1 MKHLI
6 ITISLIVLIV
16 SNAFSQVIKGTITD
30 KENTP
35 LPGVNIVR
43 VAKQPDGTITDL
55 NGKYSI
61 SVQEGVNNMEIS
73 YIGYET
79 IKKTFQLEKGD
90 TITFDTTFTEEV
102 ELAVDY
108 TYFYIPTMSQFN
120 FIKNVDQSNG
130 VFLFNNNYLKYSDI
144 DGDDELK
151 MGIHFQPVITK
162 KNMFNDVFF
171 EAMCDLRAVCT
182 HNKSTENTL
191 NVKPHFRIKAYTPQW
206 NFNIGYTKAIEH
218 QVEMPD
224 QLYGLDHSYF
234 SEVNDGFSITYN
246 NGLKSS
252 IWLDCIDNNIFN
264 KKWNKDALWGLNLFK
279 AMQNIRFYADVL
291 VANHSYVTDHN
302 QNYVHNLESGMYG
315 VVFNILNYAPVI
327 YYNNI
332 VPVSDAHHKSI
343 TINYEIKYA
352 QSHFFDKD
360 AILDHKSGNGI
371 LNTLKLKFAQNVIMD
386 IGHFYAKNYASTYSN
401 QVYNCFATD
410 KPEISVFSLGASYQK
425 WFGKQKWFGNYYGNF
440 YCGLSAHARLF
451 QDFINH
457 QFSYIASLN
466 LVLIPSISFTR

>member
-30 KENTP
+30 KEHTP

-43 VAKQPDGTITDL
+43 VANHPDGTITNL
-55 NGKYSI
+55 NGEYSF
-61 SVQEGVNNMEIS
+61 SVPEGINMLVFC

-102 ELAVDY
+102 ESKVDY
-108 TYFYIPTMSQFN
+108 TYFYIPTMSQFK
-120 FIKNVDQSNG
+120 FIKNVNQLDG
-130 VFLFNNNYLKYSDI
+130 VFFFNNNYLKYSDI

-171 EAMCDLRAVCT
+171 EAMCDLRAIST

-206 NFNIGYTKAIEH
+206 NFNLGYTKAIEH
-218 QVEMPD
+218 EEEMPD

-302 QNYVHNLESGMYG
+302 QNYMHNLESGMYG
-315 VVFNILNYAPVI
+315 VVFNILNYEPVI

-410 KPEISVFSLGASYQK
+410 TPEISVFSLGASYQK
-425 WFGKQKWFGNYYGNF
+425 WFGYYYGNF

-451 QDFINH
+451 QDFINR
-457 QFSYIASLN
+457 QFSYIASVN
-466 LVLIPSISFTR
+466 LVLIPSIRFTR

>member
-79 IKKTFQLEKGD
+79 IKKTFQLAKGD
-90 TITFDTTFTEEV
+90 TITFDTTMTEDA
-102 ELAVDY
+102 ELTEDPVGIE
-108 TYFYIPTMSQFN
+108 YFYIPTMSQFN

-130 VFLFNNNYLKYSDI
+130 VFFFNNNYLKYSDI

-151 MGIHFQPVITK
+151 MGVHFQPVITK

-171 EAMCDLRAVCT
+171 EAMCDLRAIST
-182 HNKSTENTL
+182 HNKRTENTL
-191 NVKPHFRIKAYTPQW
+191 NVKPHFRIKAYTHNW
-206 NFNIGYTKAIEH
+206 NFNLGYTKAIEH
-218 QVEMPD
+218 QEEMPD
-224 QLYGLDHSYF
+224 QLYGLDHYYF
-234 SEVNDGFSITYN
+234 SEVNDGFSITCN
-246 NGLKSS
+246 NFYSKSS

-279 AMQNIRFYADVL
+279 VMRNIRFYADVL
-291 VANHSYVTDHN
+291 VANHSYVADQN
-302 QNYVHNLESGMYG
+302 QNFVHNLESGMYG
-315 VVFNILNYAPVI
+315 VVFNILNYRPVM
-327 YYNNI
+327 
-332 VPVSDAHHKSI
+332 VSFSQSSKKTI

-371 LNTLKLKFAQNVIMD
+371 LNTLRIKFPQNVIMD

-410 KPEISVFSLGASYQK
+410 TPEISVFSLGASYQK
-425 WFGKQKWFGNYYGNF
+425 WFRKQKWYGNYYGNF

-451 QDFINH
+451 QDFINR
-457 QFSYIASLN
+457 QFSYIASVN

>member
-30 KENTP
+30 KENNP
-35 LPGVNIVR
+35 LPGVTIVR
-43 VAKQPDGTITDL
+43 DAEQLTGTITDIE
-55 NGKYSI
+55 GKYSF
-61 SVQEGVNNMEIS
+61 SVQSGVNNLEFR
-73 YIGYET
+73 YIGYAT

-120 FIKNVDQSNG
+120 FIKNVNQSNG

-162 KNMFNDVFF
+162 RNVYSNVFF
-171 EAMCDLRAVCT
+171 EAMCDLRAIST
-182 HNKSTENTL
+182 HNKNTENTL
-191 NVKPHFRIKAYTPQW
+191 NVKPHFRIKANTYNW

-218 QVEMPD
+218 QEEMPD
-224 QLYGLDHSYF
+224 QLYGLDHYYF

-246 NGLKSS
+246 NGFKSS
-252 IWLDCIDNNIFN
+252 IWLNCIDNNIFN
-264 KKWNKDALWGLNLFK
+264 TKWNKDALWGLNMFK
-279 AMQNIRFYADVL
+279 VVNADNFMQNIRFYADVL
-291 VANHSYVTDHN
+291 VANHSYVADHN
-302 QNYVHNLESGMYG
+302 KNFVYNLESGMYG

-327 YYNNI
+327 YYNNL
-332 VPVSDAHHKSI
+332 SDAPYNSM

-360 AILDHKSGNGI
+360 AAIDHKSGNGI
-371 LNTLKLKFAQNVIMD
+371 LNTLRLKFAQNVIMD

-410 KPEISVFSLGASYQK
+410 TPEISVFSLGASYQK
-425 WFGKQKWFGNYYGNF
+425 WFGKYYGNF

-451 QDFINH
+451 QDFINR
-457 QFSYIASLN
+457 QFSYIASVN
-466 LVLIPSISFTR
+466 LVLIPAIRFTR

>member
-6 ITISLIVLIV
+6 ITISFIVLIV
-16 SNAFSQVIKGTITD
+16 SNAFSQVIKGTITYKD
-30 KENTP
+30 NIP
-35 LPGVNIVR
+35 LPGVTIVR
-43 VAKQPDGTITDL
+43 VAKQLSITDTDL
-55 NGKYSI
+55 NGQYSI
-61 SVQEGVNNMEIS
+61 SVKTGVNNLEFGR
-73 YIGYET
+73 YGCKT

-90 TITFDTTFTEEV
+90 TITFDTTMV
-102 ELAVDY
+102 EDAKSGVY
-108 TYFYIPTMSQFN
+108 TYIFYIPTMSQFN
-120 FIKNVDQSNG
+120 FIKNIDQSNG
-130 VFLFNNNYLKYSDI
+130 VFFFNNNYLKYSDI

-151 MGIHFQPVITK
+151 MGVHFQPVITK
-162 KNMFNDVFF
+162 RNVYSNVFF
-171 EAMCDLRAVCT
+171 EAMCDLRAIST
-182 HNKSTENTL
+182 HNKNTENTL
-191 NVKPHFRIKAYTPQW
+191 NVKPHFRIKTNTYNW

-327 YYNNI
+327 YYNNL
-332 VPVSDAHHKSI
+332 SDAPYNSM

-371 LNTLKLKFAQNVIMD
+371 LNTLRIKFPQNVIMD

-425 WFGKQKWFGNYYGNF
+425 WFGKYYGNF
-440 YCGLSAHARLF
+440 YCGLSAHVRLF
-451 QDFINH
+451 QDFINR
-457 QFSYIASLN
+457 QFSYIASVN

>member
-6 ITISLIVLIV
+6 ITISLIAMIA

-30 KENTP
+30 KEHTP

-90 TITFDTTFTEEV
+90 TITFDTTFTEEA

-108 TYFYIPTMSQFN
+108 TFFYIPTMSQFN
-120 FIKNVDQSNG
+120 FIENVDQSNG

-171 EAMCDLRAVCT
+171 EAMCDLRAIST

-191 NVKPHFRIKAYTPQW
+191 NVKPHFRIKAYTHNW
-206 NFNIGYTKAIEH
+206 NFNLGYTKAIEH
-218 QVEMPD
+218 QEEMPD
-224 QLYGLDHSYF
+224 QLYGLDHYYF

-291 VANHSYVTDHN
+291 VANHSYVADQN
-302 QNYVHNLESGMYG
+302 QNFVHNLESGMYG
-315 VVFNILNYAPVI
+315 VVFNILNYRPKM
-327 YYNNI
+327 
-332 VPVSDAHHKSI
+332 VSLSKTI

-371 LNTLKLKFAQNVIMD
+371 LNTLRIKFPQNVIMD

-401 QVYNCFATD
+401 QVYNCYATA
-410 KPEISVFSLGASYQK
+410 KPEISVLSLGASYQK
-425 WFGKQKWFGNYYGNF
+425 WTGKYHGNF

-457 QFSYIASLN
+457 QFSYIASVN
-466 LVLIPSISFTR
+466 LVLIPSIRFTR

>member
-6 ITISLIVLIV
+6 ITISLIALIA

-30 KENTP
+30 KDNNP
-35 LPGVNIVR
+35 LPGVTIIR
-43 VAKQPDGTITDL
+43 VAKELTGTITDI
-55 NGKYSI
+55 NGNYSI
-61 SVQEGVNNMEIS
+61 SVQSGVNNLEIS
-73 YIGYET
+73 YIGYKT

-90 TITFDTTFTEEV
+90 TITFDTTFTEET

-108 TYFYIPTMSQFN
+108 TFFYIPTMSQFN
-120 FIKNVDQSNG
+120 FINNSGQSNG
-130 VFLFNNNYLKYSDI
+130 VFFFNNNYLKYSDI

-162 KNMFNDVFF
+162 KNMYNNVTF
-171 EAMCDLRAVCT
+171 EAMCDLRAISMQ
-182 HNKSTENTL
+182 NKNTENTL
-191 NVKPHFRIKAYTPQW
+191 NVKPHFRMKVDTYSW
-206 NFNIGYTKAIEH
+206 DFNIGYTKAIEH

-224 QLYGLDHSYF
+224 QLYGLDHFYF

-264 KKWNKDALWGLNLFK
+264 KKWNKDALWGLNMFK
-279 AMQNIRFYADVL
+279 VVNADNFMQNIRFYADVL
-291 VANHSYVTDHN
+291 VANHSYIADQN
-302 QNYVHNLESGMYG
+302 QNFVHNLESGMYG

-327 YYNNI
+327 YYNNL
-332 VPVSDAHHKSI
+332 SDAPYNSM

-371 LNTLKLKFAQNVIMD
+371 LNTLRIKFPQNVIMD

-425 WFGKQKWFGNYYGNF
+425 WFGNYYSNF
-440 YCGLSAHARLF
+440 YCGLSAHARIF

-457 QFSYIASLN
+457 KFSYIASAN
-466 LVLIPSISFTR
+466 LVLIPAIRFTR

>member
-6 ITISLIVLIV
+6 ITISLIALIA

-30 KENTP
+30 KDNNP
-35 LPGVNIVR
+35 LPGVTIIR
-43 VAKQPDGTITDL
+43 VAKELTGTITDI
-55 NGKYSI
+55 NGNYSI
-61 SVQEGVNNMEIS
+61 SVQSGVNNLEIS
-73 YIGYET
+73 YIGYKT

-90 TITFDTTFTEEV
+90 TITFDTTMV
-102 ELAVDY
+102 EDAKSGVY
-108 TYFYIPTMSQFN
+108 AHFYYIPTMSQFN
-120 FIKNVDQSNG
+120 FIKKSDQSNG
-130 VFLFNNNYLKYSDI
+130 VFFFNNNYLKYSDI

-151 MGIHFQPVITK
+151 MGIHFQPEITK
-162 KNMFNDVFF
+162 KIMNTNVSFD
-171 EAMCDLRAVCT
+171 AMCDLRAISMQ
-182 HNKSTENTL
+182 NKNTENTL
-191 NVKPHFRIKAYTPQW
+191 NVKPHFRMKVGSYNL

-218 QVEMPD
+218 QEEMPD
-224 QLYGLDHSYF
+224 QLYGLDHYYF

-246 NGLKSS
+246 NGFKSS
-252 IWLDCIDNNIFN
+252 IWLNCIDNNIFN
-264 KKWNKDALWGLNLFK
+264 TKWNKDALWGLNMFK
-279 AMQNIRFYADVL
+279 VVNADNFMRNIRFYADVL
-291 VANHSYVTDHN
+291 VANHSYVADQN
-302 QNYVHNLESGMYG
+302 QNFVHNLESGMYG
-315 VVFNILNYAPVI
+315 VVFNILNYRPKMV
-327 YYNNI
+327 YLS
-332 VPVSDAHHKSI
+332 PSSKKQI

-410 KPEISVFSLGASYQK
+410 TPEISVFSLGASYQK
-425 WFGKQKWFGNYYGNF
+425 WFGKYYGNF

-457 QFSYIASLN
+457 KFSYIASAN
-466 LVLIPSISFTR
+466 LVLIPAIRFTR

>member
-6 ITISLIVLIV
+6 ITISLIVLIA

-35 LPGVNIVR
+35 LPGVTIVR
-43 VAKQPDGTITDL
+43 VAKQLSETDTDL
-55 NGKYSI
+55 NGQYSI
-61 SVQEGVNNMEIS
+61 SVKPGVNNLEFGR
-73 YIGYET
+73 YGCKT

-90 TITFDTTFTEEV
+90 TITFDTTMV
-102 ELAVDY
+102 EDAKSGVY
-108 TYFYIPTMSQFN
+108 GPFFYIPTMSQFN
-120 FIKNVDQSNG
+120 FIKNVNQSNG

-151 MGIHFQPVITK
+151 KGIHFQPVITK

-171 EAMCDLRAVCT
+171 EAMCDLRAIST

-218 QVEMPD
+218 QEEMPD
-224 QLYGLDHSYF
+224 QLYGLDHYYF

-264 KKWNKDALWGLNLFK
+264 TKWNKDALWGLNLFK

-302 QNYVHNLESGMYG
+302 QNFVHNLESGMYG

-327 YYNNI
+327 YYNNL
-332 VPVSDAHHKSI
+332 SDAPYNSM

-371 LNTLKLKFAQNVIMD
+371 LNTLRIKFPQNVIMD

-410 KPEISVFSLGASYQK
+410 TPEISVFSLGASYQK
-425 WFGKQKWFGNYYGNF
+425 WFGKYYGNF
-440 YCGLSAHARLF
+440 YCGLSAYARLF
-451 QDFINH
+451 QDFIKR
-457 QFSYIASLN
+457 QFSYIASIN

>member
-6 ITISLIVLIV
+6 ITISLIALIV

-79 IKKTFQLEKGD
+79 IKKTFQLENGD

-120 FIKNVDQSNG
+120 FIKNVNQSNG

-151 MGIHFQPVITK
+151 MGVHFHLVITK

-171 EAMCDLRAVCT
+171 EAMCDLRAIST
-182 HNKSTENTL
+182 QNKNTEKTL
-191 NVKPHFRIKAYTPQW
+191 NVKPHFRIKAYTHNW
-206 NFNIGYTKAIEH
+206 NFNLGYTKAIEH
-218 QVEMPD
+218 QEEMPD
-224 QLYGLDHSYF
+224 QLYGLDHYYF
-234 SEVNDGFSITYN
+234 SEVNDGFSITCN
-246 NGLKSS
+246 NFYSKSS
-252 IWLDCIDNNIFN
+252 IWLNCIDNNIFN
-264 KKWNKDALWGLNLFK
+264 KKWNKDALWGLNMFK
-279 AMQNIRFYADVL
+279 VVNADNFMQNIRFYADVL
-291 VANHSYVTDHN
+291 VANHSYVADHN
-302 QNYVHNLESGMYG
+302 KNFVYNLESGMYG

-327 YYNNI
+327 YYNNL
-332 VPVSDAHHKSI
+332 SDAPYNSM

-371 LNTLKLKFAQNVIMD
+371 LNTLRIKFPQNVIMD

-410 KPEISVFSLGASYQK
+410 TPEISVFSLGASYQK
-425 WFGKQKWFGNYYGNF
+425 WFGKYYGNF

-457 QFSYIASLN
+457 QFSYIASVN
-466 LVLIPSISFTR
+466 LVLIPAIRFTR

>member
-6 ITISLIVLIV
+6 ITISLIAMIA

-61 SVQEGVNNMEIS
+61 FVQSGVNNLEIS
-73 YIGYET
+73 YIGYKT

-102 ELAVDY
+102 EPKVDY

-130 VFLFNNNYLKYSDI
+130 IFLFNNNYLKYSDI

-171 EAMCDLRAVCT
+171 EAMCDLRAIST

-218 QVEMPD
+218 QEEMPD
-224 QLYGLDHSYF
+224 QLYGLDHYYF

-291 VANHSYVTDHN
+291 VANHSYVADQN
-302 QNYVHNLESGMYG
+302 QNFVHNLESGMYG
-315 VVFNILNYAPVI
+315 VVFNILNYRPKMV
-327 YYNNI
+327 YLS
-332 VPVSDAHHKSI
+332 PSSKKQI

-401 QVYNCFATD
+401 QVYNCYATA
-410 KPEISVFSLGASYQK
+410 KPEISVLSLGASYQK
-425 WFGKQKWFGNYYGNF
+425 WFGKYYGNF
-440 YCGLSAHARLF
+440 YGGLSAHARLF

-457 QFSYIASLN
+457 NFSYIASVN
-466 LVLIPSISFTR
+466 LVLIPSIRFTR